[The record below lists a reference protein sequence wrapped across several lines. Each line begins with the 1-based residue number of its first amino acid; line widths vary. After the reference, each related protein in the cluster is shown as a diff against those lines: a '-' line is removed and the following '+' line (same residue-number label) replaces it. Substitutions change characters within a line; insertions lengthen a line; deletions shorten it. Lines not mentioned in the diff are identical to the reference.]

1 MKRQESN
8 LGKGLGWGVS
18 DIVKLND
25 KSTLGSI
32 GNCVIVDVER
42 HVIRQIPN
50 VIEEEVAFWV

>member
-8 LGKGLGWGVS
+8 LGKGLGWSVFG
-18 DIVKLND
+18 IVKFND

-32 GNCVIVDVER
+32 GNCVVVDVER
-42 HVIRQIPN
+42 HLIRQIPN